1 MSASVLVTG
10 GAGYVG
16 SHACKALA
24 HAGFTPVVYDNLST
38 GNRCAVRWGPLEL
51 GDILDAARLHEVFC
65 SYRPVAVLHFAA
77 SALVGESMQE
87 PARYYRNNVTGAINV
102 LDACRAHGIAAFVF
116 SSSCAVYG
124 IPAAIPISEAQ
135 PKAPINP
142 YGASKLMVER
152 VLADYDMA
160 YDVRSAVLRYFNAAG
175 ADPENDLGEQRA
187 VETHLVPLA
196 LDAALGTRPP
206 LRIMGTDHAT
216 PDGTA
221 IRDYIHVGDLAQAH
235 VAALRR
241 LLTGSESFAFDLG
254 SGQGH
259 SVRQVLSVIE
269 RVSRRAVPH
278 EIAPRRP
285 GDPPVL
291 IADPHRARA
300 ELGLDFAL
308 SASFERIVETAWVWR
323 CRDDVAHPF

>member
-1 MSASVLVTG
+1 MSAAVLVTG

-24 HAGFTPVVYDNLST
+24 GAGFTPVVYDNLST
-38 GNRCAVRWGPLEL
+38 GNRWAVRWGPLEL

-65 SYRPVAVLHFAA
+65 SYRPEAVLHFAA
-77 SALVGESMQE
+77 FALVGELMRE
-87 PARYYRNNVTGAINV
+87 PARYYRNNVIGAMNV
-102 LDACRAHGIAAFVF
+102 LDACRAHGIGAFVF

-124 IPAAIPISEAQ
+124 MPAAIPIDEAQ

-152 VLADYDMA
+152 VLADYDRA
-160 YDVRSAVLRYFNAAG
+160 YGLRSASLRYFNAAG
-175 ADPENDLGEQRA
+175 ADPENELGEQRV

-196 LDAALGTRPP
+196 LDAILGTRPP
-206 LRIMGTDHAT
+206 LRILGTDHAT

-235 VAALRR
+235 IAALRR
-241 LLTGSESFAFDLG
+241 LLTGSKSFALDLG
-254 SGQGH
+254 TGRGH
-259 SVRQVLSVIE
+259 SVREVLGVVES
-269 RVSRRAVPH
+269 VSRRKVPH

-291 IADPHRARA
+291 IADARRARA
-300 ELGLDFAL
+300 ELGVDFSL
-308 SASFERIVETAWVWR
+308 SASFEGIVETAWAWR
-323 CRDDVAHPF
+323 CRDGHARAL